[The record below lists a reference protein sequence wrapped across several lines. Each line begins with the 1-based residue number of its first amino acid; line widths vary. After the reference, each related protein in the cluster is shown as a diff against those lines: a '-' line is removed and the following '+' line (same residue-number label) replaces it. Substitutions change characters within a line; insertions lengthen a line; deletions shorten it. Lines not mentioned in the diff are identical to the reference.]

1 MIKLIAIGKN
11 KDKALEQVLADIEKQ
26 FGAGAIM
33 KLGDNEHMNVD
44 VTSSGSLTI
53 DIALGVEINIPDKK
67 EKASCIRFIQSKNG
81 ILKNVSGINDAEKIE
96 NVFKVHFNGV
106 VGKKYDDVIDNS
118 GRVGYVI
125 TKGDDAVT
133 ALNACNKAIDCIKVE
148 YEDRCNNE

>member
-1 MIKLIAIGKN
+1 MYIIPRVTKTYFYTTKTKN
-11 KDKALEQVLADIEKQ
+11 RFPSE
-26 FGAGAIM
+26 
-33 KLGDNEHMNVD
+33 
-44 VTSSGSLTI
+44 
-53 DIALGVEINIPDKK
+53 
-67 EKASCIRFIQSKNG
+67 FIQSKNG

-125 TKGDDAVT
+125 TTGDDAVT